1 MEFAALQPPRRLLFT
16 PGPTMV
22 EPAVYEV
29 LSKPVVSPL
38 DPYFFEVAG
47 QVRAMLRPLFGTSND
62 LTFTIPGTGSSGM
75 ETAVVNFVE
84 PNSTLAVF
92 SNGYFAD
99 RLSEMG
105 RRQGARVVRLEKP
118 WGEVFGY
125 DEAAEFVRRE
135 KPQVVAFVHA
145 ETSTGAVQD
154 PLPITRAARD
164 ADALV
169 IADAV
174 TSLGAMPICVDQTG
188 IDIAYSCS
196 QKGLSCPPGL
206 APFTASP
213 RAVERLRARKTTVP
227 AWYLDLRLLSEYWD
241 GRKYHHTASASLQY
255 ALHEGL
261 RLIHAEGL
269 ENRFTRHL
277 RAHQALLRGLEALGL
292 RMHVAEKHRIP
303 HLNTVLVPAGVDDAK
318 VRATL
323 REKDAIE
330 IAGGLGQLAGRI
342 FRIGVM
348 GPLAN
353 EDCVRMFLDKFAAA
367 LRA

>member
-1 MEFAALQPPRRLLFT
+1 
-16 PGPTMV
+16 MV
-22 EPAVYEV
+22 EPTVYEV
-29 LSKPVVSPL
+29 LSKPVVSAL

-47 QVRAMLRPLFGTSND
+47 QVRAMLRPVFGTSNEM
-62 LTFTIPGTGSSGM
+62 TFTVPGTGSSGM
-75 ETAVVNFVE
+75 ETAVASFVE
-84 PNSTLAVF
+84 PGSTLAVF
-92 SNGYFAD
+92 AAGFFAD

-125 DEAAEFVRRE
+125 EEAAEFVRRE

-154 PLPITRAARD
+154 PVAITRAARGS
-164 ADALV
+164 DALV

-174 TSLGAMPICVDQTG
+174 TSLGAMPVRVDESG

-206 APFTASP
+206 APITASP
-213 RAVERLRARKTTVP
+213 RAVERLQARKSP
-227 AWYLDLRLLSEYWD
+227 MQAWYLDLRLLSEYWD
-241 GRKYHHTASASLQY
+241 GRKYHHTHPASLQY

-269 ENRFTRHL
+269 ENRFARHL
-277 RAHQALLRGLEALGL
+277 CNHQALVRGFEALGL
-292 RMHVAEKHRIP
+292 RMHVAEGHRIP
-303 HLNTVLVPAGVDDAK
+303 HLNTVQVPTGVDDAK
-318 VRATL
+318 VRKTL
-323 REKDAIE
+323 LEKDGIE
-330 IAGGLGQLAGRI
+330 ISGGLGKLAGKI
-342 FRIGVM
+342 FRVGLM

-353 EDCVRMFLDKFAAA
+353 DDCVRMFLDKFAAA
-367 LRA
+367 LKA